1 MYQDS
6 NTLKIEYNTIFLP
19 AIRKNYIRNM
29 QIRHYLIDTDLNNKD
44 VAIPAHT
51 RPHMRIQKLLEN
63 FIMQLKEYKRQK
75 TCVML
80 FLPNLSASGPVNVP
94 NVKLDPKP
102 VKNNIAI

>member
-1 MYQDS
+1 
-6 NTLKIEYNTIFLP
+6 
-19 AIRKNYIRNM
+19 M

-63 FIMQLKEYKRQK
+63 FIIQLKEYKRQK

-94 NVKLDPKP
+94 KVKLDPKP